1 MRHNR
6 SLAILSV
13 AAALA
18 CSSTASTQRSV
29 KTPIAAAAPALAAA
43 KPVVVPTVDFRR
55 QFIEVAKNVRP
66 SVVAI
71 TSVSTVEI
79 GGPGGGDGNPL
90 DFFFRGL
97 PHPEGKQR
105 RQGIGS
111 GVIVD
116 ARGYILT
123 NNHVV
128 EDADELKVVFSDDT
142 EVPAEVVG
150 TDPKTDVA
158 VIKLKAGG
166 HVLPE
171 LRPVAIGDSD
181 KLEVGEWVMAI
192 GSPFGLKQ
200 TVSAG
205 IVSAVGR
212 GNVGITDYED
222 FVQTDAAI
230 NPGNSGGPLVNLNG
244 ALVGLNTAI
253 ASRSGGSQGVGFAI
267 PVNMAKAV
275 MKQLID
281 NGSVTRGYLGV
292 YIADLHEDL
301 AKSFGYNG
309 HGVLVQDVSAGSPGA
324 KAGLK
329 AGDIIIERDGKA
341 VADVVVFRNG
351 IAQTAPGTSTAL
363 TVFRDGKKVQL
374 NVKLEA
380 LPNDKAQAGADK
392 PGKQGAEQ
400 GGRGLAISDLTPELK
415 QRLGIDAGEGAVIVR
430 VVPDS
435 AAERSGLQ
443 PGDVL
448 MQIGKDVVKNAKEAE
463 RAFAKNNPAQPLRL
477 RIVREGHGMYVLLAP
492 VAK

>member
-1 MRHNR
+1 
-6 SLAILSV
+6 LSV

-18 CSSTASTQRSV
+18 CSSTASTQGNV

-43 KPVVVPTVDFRR
+43 KPVTVAAGDFRR
-55 QFIEVAKNVRP
+55 QFIEVAKTVRP

-71 TSVSTVEI
+71 TSVSTVEM
-79 GGPGGGDGNPL
+79 GGPEGGEGGPF
-90 DFFFRGL
+90 DFFFRGM

-111 GVIVD
+111 GVIID

-128 EDADELKVVFSDDT
+128 EDADEIKVVFSDDT

-158 VIKLKAGG
+158 VVKLKANG
-166 HVLPE
+166 HVIPE

-230 NPGNSGGPLVNLNG
+230 NPGNSGGPLVNLSG

-281 NGSVTRGYLGV
+281 NGQVTRGYLGV
-292 YIADLHEDL
+292 YIGDLHEDL
-301 AKSFGYNG
+301 ATSFGYKG
-309 HGVLVQDVSAGSPGA
+309 RGILVQDVSAGSPGA

-329 AGDIIIERDGKA
+329 AGDIIIERDGHPA
-341 VADVVVFRNG
+341 TDVVAFRNG
-351 IAQTAPGTSTAL
+351 IAATAPGTNIAL
-363 TVFRDGKKVQL
+363 TVFRDGKKVPL
-374 NVKLEA
+374 KAKLEA
-380 LPNDKAQAGADK
+380 LPNEQAQAAGK
-392 PGKQGAEQ
+392 GGNKQGAEQ

-415 QRLGIDAGEGAVIVR
+415 QRLGIESGEGAVIVR

-443 PGDVL
+443 PGDL
-448 MQIGKDVVKNAKEAE
+448 LTQIGKDVVKNAKEAE
-463 RAFAKNNPAQPLRL
+463 KAFTKYNAAQPLRL

-492 VAK
+492 VEK

>member
-1 MRHNR
+1 MSQNR

-18 CSSTASTQRSV
+18 CSSTASTQSSA
-29 KTPIAAAAPALAAA
+29 KTPIAAAAPAIAAA
-43 KPVVVPTVDFRR
+43 KPVTVPAGDFRR
-55 QFIEVAKNVRP
+55 QFIEVAKTVRP

-71 TSVSTVEI
+71 TSVSTVEM
-79 GGPGGGDGNPL
+79 GGPGGEGNPL

-111 GVIVD
+111 GVIID

-158 VIKLKAGG
+158 VVKLKANG
-166 HVLPE
+166 HVVPE

-281 NGSVTRGYLGV
+281 NGQVTRGYLGV

-309 HGVLVQDVSAGSPGA
+309 RGVLVQDVSAGSPGA

-329 AGDIIIERDGKA
+329 AGDIIIERDGKP
-341 VADVVVFRNG
+341 VIDTVVFRNG
-351 IAQTAPGTSTAL
+351 IASTPPGTTLAL

-374 NVKLEA
+374 SAKLEA
-380 LPNDKAQAGADK
+380 LPAEQTQAAGK

-415 QRLGIDAGEGAVIVR
+415 QRLGIDASQGAVIVR

-443 PGDVL
+443 PGDVV

-463 RAFAKNNPAQPLRL
+463 RAFAKNNAAQPLRL
-477 RIVREGHGMYVLLAP
+477 RIVREGHGMFVLLAP
-492 VAK
+492 VEK

>member
-1 MRHNR
+1 MRPNL
-6 SLAILSV
+6 SLLVLGTAI
-13 AAALA
+13 ALA
-18 CSSTASTQRSV
+18 CSSTASTQDGV
-29 KTPIAAAAPALAAA
+29 PAPSTAVAPSTAG
-43 KPVVVPTVDFRR
+43 KPVTVPVTDFRR

-71 TSVSTVEI
+71 TSVSTVQP
-79 GGPGGGDGNPL
+79 GGPGGGEGNPF
-90 DFFFRGL
+90 DFFFRGV
-97 PHPEGKQR
+97 PRPEGKQR

-158 VIKLKAGG
+158 VIKLKANG
-166 HVLPE
+166 HKLPA
-171 LRPVAIGDSD
+171 LKPVTLGDSD

-205 IVSAVGR
+205 IVSAIGR

-244 ALVGLNTAI
+244 ALVGVNTAI
-253 ASRSGGSQGVGFAI
+253 ASRTGGSQGVGFAI

-281 NGSVTRGYLGV
+281 KGQVTRGYLGV

-301 AKSFGYNG
+301 ARSFGYSG
-309 HGVLVQDVSAGSPGA
+309 RGVLVQDVSAGSPGA

-329 AGDIIIERDGKA
+329 AGDIIIERAGKPA
-341 VADVVVFRNG
+341 LDVVTFRNA
-351 IAQTAPGTSTAL
+351 IAASAPGSNVAL
-363 TVFRDGKKVQL
+363 TVFREGKKVPL
-374 NVKLEA
+374 TVKLEA
-380 LPNDKAQAGADK
+380 LPSDEPSAAQK
-392 PGKQGAEQ
+392 PGKGGAEQ
-400 GGRGLAISDLTPELK
+400 GGRGLAITDLTPELR
-415 QRLGIDAGEGAVIVR
+415 QRLGVQSGEGAVVVR

-435 AAERSGLQ
+435 AADRAGLR
-443 PGDVL
+443 PGDL
-448 MQIGKDVVKNAKEAE
+448 LKQIGNTPVKNAKEAE
-463 RAFAKNNPAQPLRL
+463 QAFAKASTKQPLRL
-477 RIVREGHGMYVLLAP
+477 RIVREGHGLFVLLNP
-492 VAK
+492 VK